1 MSAEGDGILPC
12 TSQPNCV
19 MSTFILDYMSTHV
32 CLSNQQVKEDQVIL
46 SHSPLKMFRQLL
58 DKHVLVS
65 GQGPTT
71 EIAKHLG
78 FKRITTIETLRKRFP
93 KLDTMDYKRKLSAV
107 S

>member
-1 MSAEGDGILPC
+1 ME
-12 TSQPNCV
+12 
-19 MSTFILDYMSTHV
+19 
-32 CLSNQQVKEDQVIL
+32 EQVIL

-107 S
+107 SLVFAQDSNFITLFSTYCTTLFILPTLPSFLVNVLTNS